1 MNLEDDK
8 TLKNIRGLVEQYVE
22 QYYARDYLEEDQTEL
37 VLLTEELVGLVQ
49 CLDEW
54 LCKWGFTP
62 QEWWV
67 KQIESKKGPSSPS
80 FSGEL
85 RKHGPKKPT

>member
-1 MNLEDDK
+1 MEDDK

-49 CLDEW
+49 CLEEW
-54 LCKWGFTP
+54 LCKGGFIP

-67 KQIESKKGPSSPS
+67 N
-80 FSGEL
+80 
-85 RKHGPKKPT
+85 RK